1 MASKSD
7 VNVQSVKMV
16 VENGTYPGESENFK
30 NPEESVQSPIIC
42 ARCNRPLFNVSVN
55 GFDNKSFCSQR
66 CLKREL
72 FKAEYQRRAEI
83 YARHGLPIR
92 RCALNNFPG
101 KNCGMLA
108 LINENSSLL
117 PEDNEQPI
125 YFQMEYCGKAHNDEG
140 RALASADHAELQA
153 QAILKRIEDVKAG
166 CAMKVRT
173 YTTLLRKVSSG
184 LMPERLQS
192 KL

>member
-7 VNVQSVKMV
+7 VNVQSIQMV
-16 VENGTYPGESENFK
+16 VERGTRTGESEKFQ
-30 NPEESVQSPIIC
+30 NPEEKVHSPIIC
-42 ARCNRPLFNVSVN
+42 ARCNKPLLNVSVN
-55 GFDNKSFCSQR
+55 GSDNKSFCSQR
-66 CLKREL
+66 CLKRDL

-83 YARHGLPIR
+83 YARQGLPIR
-92 RCALNNFPG
+92 KCALNSFPG
-101 KNCGMLA
+101 KSCGMLA

-140 RALASADHAELQA
+140 RALASADQAELQA

-184 LMPERLQS
+184 LMPEQLRS